1 MDRARP
7 PPNTAKFYRELLSIP
22 LKAKD
27 FLRTALEHSLSPT
40 RVRDGMRMVKSLHRY
55 WVARVYWREAN
66 GWLKRLLAVSGTE
79 DTPIRART
87 MYVAGHITN
96 YYDPTQARS
105 LAEDCLR
112 LDSRA

>member
-1 MDRARP
+1 
-7 PPNTAKFYRELLSIP
+7 
-22 LKAKD
+22 
-27 FLRTALEHSLSPT
+27 
-40 RVRDGMRMVKSLHRY
+40 MVKSLHRY

-96 YYDPTQARS
+96 YYDPDASSELGGGLPAPRHQTMSEAAKDPFAMQ
-105 LAEDCLR
+105 
-112 LDSRA
+112 